1 MDRRPSYTEALRA
14 HLNIYLLPRFGPL
27 RLDQV
32 SVAPIEKMRDDMRE
46 LGRSTITINATIR
59 MIGGIYQ
66 MAIRRGLCT
75 ANPADRVERAFA
87 GVRELNAG
95 ERYPSRPGNP

>member
-14 HLNIYLLPRFGPL
+14 RLNIYLLPRFGPL

-46 LGRSTITINATIR
+46 LGRSTITINA
-59 MIGGIYQ
+59 
-66 MAIRRGLCT
+66 
-75 ANPADRVERAFA
+75 
-87 GVRELNAG
+87 
-95 ERYPSRPGNP
+95 SGNP